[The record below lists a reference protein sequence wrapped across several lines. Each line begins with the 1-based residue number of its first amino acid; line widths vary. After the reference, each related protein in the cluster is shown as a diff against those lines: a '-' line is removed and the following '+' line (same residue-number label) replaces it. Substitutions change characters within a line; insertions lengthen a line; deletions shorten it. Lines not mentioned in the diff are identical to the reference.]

1 MVENRNGKKVLIT
14 PVTAEDLADIHIGDI
29 VYLDGDLVTCRDV
42 AHRRLIEGKRE
53 LPVDLHG
60 KAILH
65 AGPIVRPSE
74 TAASGYEMVSVG
86 PTTSMR
92 MEKFEKEFVEQTG
105 VKVIVGKGD
114 VIDRFLIALLSSGHI
129 LLEDVPGT
137 GKTLLAKVAAK
148 SIDGNFRRIQFTP
161 DLLPS
166 DLTGINFYNQKKGE
180 FEFRAGAVFTNLLLA
195 DEINRATPRAQSSM
209 LECMEEKQVS
219 CDGTTYPLP
228 QPFFVIATQNPVETQ
243 GTFPLPEAQLDR
255 FMVKLSMGYPT
266 VEEQARIL
274 ARFKEDAPQEQLT
287 PVADAAQLQQ
297 AQQAVRQV
305 RVHEDLL
312 RYIGAVCEKTR
323 QIDDV
328 LLGASPR
335 AALALMRVCQ
345 ACAAM
350 DGRDYVTPEDV
361 KRMAEPVLAHRM
373 ILRTAYGQRGRA
385 AEAVQQAL
393 ASVPV
398 PTEKT
403 DR

>member
-1 MVENRNGKKVLIT
+1 MDAKGIK
-14 PVTAEDLADIHIGDI
+14 ALADSLRGNIS
-29 VYLDGDLVTCRDV
+29 R
-42 AHRRLIEGKRE
+42 
-53 LPVDLHG
+53 
-60 KAILH
+60 
-65 AGPIVRPSE
+65 
-74 TAASGYEMVSVG
+74 
-86 PTTSMR
+86 
-92 MEKFEKEFVEQTG
+92 
-105 VKVIVGKGD
+105 VIVGKEEVVD
-114 VIDRFLIALLSSGHI
+114 KVLAALLAGGHV

-137 GKTLLAKVAAK
+137 GKTLLTRALARSLDAKF
-148 SIDGNFRRIQFTP
+148 SRIQFTP
-161 DLLPS
+161 DLLPG
-166 DLTGINFYNQKKGE
+166 DVTGM
-180 FEFRAGAVFTNLLLA
+180 AVFSPKTAEFTFKPGPVFANVVLA

-403 DR
+403 DI

>member
-1 MVENRNGKKVLIT
+1 MDAKGIK
-14 PVTAEDLADIHIGDI
+14 ALADSLRGNIS
-29 VYLDGDLVTCRDV
+29 R
-42 AHRRLIEGKRE
+42 
-53 LPVDLHG
+53 
-60 KAILH
+60 
-65 AGPIVRPSE
+65 
-74 TAASGYEMVSVG
+74 
-86 PTTSMR
+86 
-92 MEKFEKEFVEQTG
+92 
-105 VKVIVGKGD
+105 VIVGKEEVVD
-114 VIDRFLIALLSSGHI
+114 KVLATLLSGGHV

-137 GKTLLAKVAAK
+137 GKTLLSRALAR
-148 SIDGNFRRIQFTP
+148 SLDGRFSRIQFTS
-161 DLLPS
+161 DLLPG
-166 DLTGINFYNQKKGE
+166 DVTGM
-180 FEFRAGAVFTNLLLA
+180 AVFSPKTAEFSFKPGPVFANVVLA

-219 CDGTTYPLP
+219 CDGITYPLP

-287 PVADAAQLQQ
+287 PVASAEQLLQ
-297 AQQAVRQV
+297 AQQAIKSV

-350 DGRDYVTPEDV
+350 DGRNYVTPEDV

-393 ASVPV
+393 DAVPV

>member
-1 MVENRNGKKVLIT
+1 MDAKGIK
-14 PVTAEDLADIHIGDI
+14 ALADSLRGNIS
-29 VYLDGDLVTCRDV
+29 R
-42 AHRRLIEGKRE
+42 
-53 LPVDLHG
+53 
-60 KAILH
+60 
-65 AGPIVRPSE
+65 
-74 TAASGYEMVSVG
+74 
-86 PTTSMR
+86 
-92 MEKFEKEFVEQTG
+92 
-105 VKVIVGKGD
+105 VIVGKEEVVD
-114 VIDRFLIALLSSGHI
+114 KVLAALLAGGHV

-137 GKTLLAKVAAK
+137 GKTLLTRALARSLDAKF
-148 SIDGNFRRIQFTP
+148 SRIQFTP
-161 DLLPS
+161 DLLPG
-166 DLTGINFYNQKKGE
+166 DVTGM
-180 FEFRAGAVFTNLLLA
+180 AVFSPKTAEFTFKPGPVFANVVLA

-361 KRMAEPVLAHRM
+361 KRMAEPVLAYRM

>member
-1 MVENRNGKKVLIT
+1 MDAKGIK
-14 PVTAEDLADIHIGDI
+14 ALADSLRGNIS
-29 VYLDGDLVTCRDV
+29 R
-42 AHRRLIEGKRE
+42 
-53 LPVDLHG
+53 
-60 KAILH
+60 
-65 AGPIVRPSE
+65 
-74 TAASGYEMVSVG
+74 
-86 PTTSMR
+86 
-92 MEKFEKEFVEQTG
+92 
-105 VKVIVGKGD
+105 VIVGKEEVVD
-114 VIDRFLIALLSSGHI
+114 KVLAALLAGGHV

-137 GKTLLAKVAAK
+137 GKTLLTRALARSLDAKF
-148 SIDGNFRRIQFTP
+148 SRIQFTP
-161 DLLPS
+161 DLLPG
-166 DLTGINFYNQKKGE
+166 DVTGM
-180 FEFRAGAVFTNLLLA
+180 AVFSPKTAEFTFKPGPVFANVVLA

-255 FMVKLSMGYPT
+255 FMVKLRMGYPT

-287 PVADAAQLQQ
+287 SVADAAQLKQ

-345 ACAAM
+345 ASAAM

>member
-1 MVENRNGKKVLIT
+1 MDAKGIK
-14 PVTAEDLADIHIGDI
+14 ALADSLRGNIS
-29 VYLDGDLVTCRDV
+29 R
-42 AHRRLIEGKRE
+42 
-53 LPVDLHG
+53 
-60 KAILH
+60 
-65 AGPIVRPSE
+65 
-74 TAASGYEMVSVG
+74 
-86 PTTSMR
+86 
-92 MEKFEKEFVEQTG
+92 
-105 VKVIVGKGD
+105 VIVGKEEVVD
-114 VIDRFLIALLSSGHI
+114 KVLATLLSGGHV

-137 GKTLLAKVAAK
+137 GKTLLSRALAR
-148 SIDGNFRRIQFTP
+148 SLDGRFSRIQFTP
-161 DLLPS
+161 DLLPG
-166 DLTGINFYNQKKGE
+166 DVTGM
-180 FEFRAGAVFTNLLLA
+180 AVFSPKTAEFSFKPGPVFANVVLA

-219 CDGTTYPLP
+219 CDGITYPLP

-287 PVADAAQLQQ
+287 PVASAEQLLQ
-297 AQQAVRQV
+297 AQQAIKSV

-350 DGRDYVTPEDV
+350 DGRNYVTPEDV

-393 ASVPV
+393 DAVPV

>member
-1 MVENRNGKKVLIT
+1 MDVSIK
-14 PVTAEDLADIHIGDI
+14 ALADS
-29 VYLDGDLVTCRDV
+29 LRDNIS
-42 AHRRLIEGKRE
+42 R
-53 LPVDLHG
+53 
-60 KAILH
+60 
-65 AGPIVRPSE
+65 
-74 TAASGYEMVSVG
+74 
-86 PTTSMR
+86 
-92 MEKFEKEFVEQTG
+92 
-105 VKVIVGKGD
+105 VIVGKEEVVD
-114 VIDRFLIALLSSGHI
+114 KVLAALLAGGNV

-137 GKTLLAKVAAK
+137 GKTLLTRALARSLDARF
-148 SIDGNFRRIQFTP
+148 SRIQFTP
-161 DLLPS
+161 DLLPG
-166 DLTGINFYNQKKGE
+166 DVTGMSVFSPKTAE
-180 FEFRAGAVFTNLLLA
+180 FTFKPGPVFANVVLA

-219 CDGTTYPLP
+219 CDGVTYPLP

-274 ARFKEDAPQEQLT
+274 ARFKEDVPQEQLA
-287 PVADAAQLQQ
+287 PVASAERILQ
-297 AQQAVRQV
+297 AQAAVRQV
-305 RVHEDLL
+305 SVHEDLL
-312 RYIGAVCEKTR
+312 RYIGAICEKTR
-323 QIDDV
+323 KIDDV

-345 ACAAM
+345 ARAAM
-350 DGRDYVTPEDV
+350 EGRDYVTPEDV

-398 PTEKT
+398 PTET
-403 DR
+403 IDR

>member
-1 MVENRNGKKVLIT
+1 MDAKGIK
-14 PVTAEDLADIHIGDI
+14 ALADSLRGNIS
-29 VYLDGDLVTCRDV
+29 R
-42 AHRRLIEGKRE
+42 
-53 LPVDLHG
+53 
-60 KAILH
+60 
-65 AGPIVRPSE
+65 
-74 TAASGYEMVSVG
+74 
-86 PTTSMR
+86 
-92 MEKFEKEFVEQTG
+92 
-105 VKVIVGKGD
+105 VIVGKEEVVD
-114 VIDRFLIALLSSGHI
+114 KVLAALLAGGHV

-137 GKTLLAKVAAK
+137 GKTLLTRALAR
-148 SIDGNFRRIQFTP
+148 SLDGRFSRIQFTP
-161 DLLPS
+161 DLLPG
-166 DLTGINFYNQKKGE
+166 DVTGM
-180 FEFRAGAVFTNLLLA
+180 AVFSPKTAEFTFKPGPVFANVVLA

>member
-1 MVENRNGKKVLIT
+1 MDAKGIK
-14 PVTAEDLADIHIGDI
+14 ALADSLRGNIS
-29 VYLDGDLVTCRDV
+29 R
-42 AHRRLIEGKRE
+42 
-53 LPVDLHG
+53 
-60 KAILH
+60 
-65 AGPIVRPSE
+65 
-74 TAASGYEMVSVG
+74 
-86 PTTSMR
+86 
-92 MEKFEKEFVEQTG
+92 
-105 VKVIVGKGD
+105 VIVGKEEVVD
-114 VIDRFLIALLSSGHI
+114 KVLAALLAGGHV

-137 GKTLLAKVAAK
+137 GKTLLTRALARSLDAKF
-148 SIDGNFRRIQFTP
+148 SRIQFTP
-161 DLLPS
+161 DLLPG
-166 DLTGINFYNQKKGE
+166 DVTGM
-180 FEFRAGAVFTNLLLA
+180 AVFSPKTAEFTFKPGPVFANVVLA

-287 PVADAAQLQQ
+287 SVADAAQLQQ

-345 ACAAM
+345 ASAAM

>member
-1 MVENRNGKKVLIT
+1 MDAKGIR
-14 PVTAEDLADIHIGDI
+14 ALADSLRGNIS
-29 VYLDGDLVTCRDV
+29 R
-42 AHRRLIEGKRE
+42 
-53 LPVDLHG
+53 
-60 KAILH
+60 
-65 AGPIVRPSE
+65 
-74 TAASGYEMVSVG
+74 
-86 PTTSMR
+86 
-92 MEKFEKEFVEQTG
+92 
-105 VKVIVGKGD
+105 VIVGKEEVVD
-114 VIDRFLIALLSSGHI
+114 KVLAALLAGGHV

-137 GKTLLAKVAAK
+137 GKTLLTRALARSLDAKF
-148 SIDGNFRRIQFTP
+148 SRIQFTP
-161 DLLPS
+161 DLLPG
-166 DLTGINFYNQKKGE
+166 DVTGM
-180 FEFRAGAVFTNLLLA
+180 AVFSPKTAEFTFKPGPVFANVVLA

-350 DGRDYVTPEDV
+350 DGRDFVTPEDV

>member
-1 MVENRNGKKVLIT
+1 MDVSIK
-14 PVTAEDLADIHIGDI
+14 ALADSLRGNIS
-29 VYLDGDLVTCRDV
+29 R
-42 AHRRLIEGKRE
+42 
-53 LPVDLHG
+53 
-60 KAILH
+60 
-65 AGPIVRPSE
+65 
-74 TAASGYEMVSVG
+74 
-86 PTTSMR
+86 
-92 MEKFEKEFVEQTG
+92 
-105 VKVIVGKGD
+105 VIVGKEEVVD
-114 VIDRFLIALLSSGHI
+114 KVLAALLAGGNV

-137 GKTLLAKVAAK
+137 GKTLLTRALARSLDARF
-148 SIDGNFRRIQFTP
+148 SRIQFTP
-161 DLLPS
+161 DLLPG
-166 DLTGINFYNQKKGE
+166 DVTGMSVFSPKTAE
-180 FEFRAGAVFTNLLLA
+180 FAFKPGPVFANVVLA

-219 CDGTTYPLP
+219 CDGVTYPLP

-274 ARFKEDAPQEQLT
+274 ARFKEDVPQEQLA
-287 PVADAAQLQQ
+287 PVASAERILQ
-297 AQQAVRQV
+297 AQAAVRQV
-305 RVHEDLL
+305 SVHEDLL
-312 RYIGAVCEKTR
+312 RYIGAICEKTR
-323 QIDDV
+323 KIDDV

-345 ACAAM
+345 ARAAM
-350 DGRDYVTPEDV
+350 EGRDYITPEDV

-398 PTEKT
+398 PTET
-403 DR
+403 IDR